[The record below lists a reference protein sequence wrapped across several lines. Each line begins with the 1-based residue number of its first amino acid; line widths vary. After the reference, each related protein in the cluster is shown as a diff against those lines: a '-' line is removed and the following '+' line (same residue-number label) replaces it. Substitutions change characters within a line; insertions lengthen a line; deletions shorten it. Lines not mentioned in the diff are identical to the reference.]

1 MYIPKILYASRTHTQ
16 LSQTV
21 KELKATVYNPTV
33 SVLASREQL
42 CIDKHVMEVESN
54 AAKTAVCRQ
63 KVKQRMCG
71 HYIGFE
77 QSTVVSAFPRRT
89 SPSFLL
95 HRSLWCRSHPSPLP
109 LPSRSFVFQYLLSF
123 FRIKLTLHRF
133 FWGLYTTSF
142 FFQFFHMH
150 RHAFVH
156 APLSPCGSFQ
166 PTRSAVPCRPV
177 GSQVVGTQ
185 SIIPPASSYLG
196 GPDTGRRVLCP
207 SLLCNLNVSSFLNLS
222 NRR

>member
-1 MYIPKILYASRTHTQ
+1 MFSRSPFIFFLFFKNISPAFYFLHIRVQSGASNGSMYIPKILYASRTHTQ

-123 FRIKLTLHRF
+123 FRI
-133 FWGLYTTSF
+133 
-142 FFQFFHMH
+142 
-150 RHAFVH
+150 
-156 APLSPCGSFQ
+156 
-166 PTRSAVPCRPV
+166 
-177 GSQVVGTQ
+177 
-185 SIIPPASSYLG
+185 
-196 GPDTGRRVLCP
+196 
-207 SLLCNLNVSSFLNLS
+207 
-222 NRR
+222 

>member
-77 QSTVVSAFPRRT
+77 QSTVVRAFPHRT

-95 HRSLWCRSHPSPLP
+95 HRSLWCRSPPSPLP
-109 LPSRSFVFQYLLSF
+109 LPSGSFVFQYLLSF
-123 FRIKLTLHRF
+123 FRIKLTLHRIFGGSLHHLF
-133 FWGLYTTSF
+133 FFSF
-142 FFQFFHMH
+142 FLNMH
-150 RHAFVH
+150 LHAFVH
-156 APLSPCGSFQ
+156 APLYPCGSFQ

-185 SIIPPASSYLG
+185 SIIPPASS
-196 GPDTGRRVLCP
+196 
-207 SLLCNLNVSSFLNLS
+207 
-222 NRR
+222 